1 MGQLT
6 YAQSTDWMTEDYR
19 RLNFPNNNYL
29 TAFVSGEKNQD
40 EELSDAI
47 ARIKE
52 LAKEEISSNI
62 LTTIKSSSELN
73 LVSRVDEGA
82 EKINQSYST
91 SIKSSSFTKIN
102 GIHVDTHVQ
111 KGKKRKQ
118 LIYAFAY
125 VRKEDLISYYKKDI
139 KKKMSELE
147 SFINT
152 ADQHIKNLE
161 NSKAKEKFLAARRM
175 YNEIDFD
182 YEILMALDGEL
193 LSLGISVDDIIKV
206 KEEVEKGLHAIKS
219 GPSFYLQ
226 IQSEIFNTKTS
237 VLANKLKAEL
247 AESKYSYT
255 RLIAN
260 ADWLI
265 RINAKARKHNN
276 NYGTYISYVDATVC
290 FEKTFNK
297 EEVYQ
302 NTIKQKGVSMNNF
315 KDASELA
322 YEDLAK
328 KIKDLMIEFCTD

>member
-1 MGQLT
+1 MGQLS
-6 YAQSTDWMTEDYR
+6 YAQSIDWMKEDYR
-19 RLNFPNNNYL
+19 RLNFTNNNYL
-29 TAFVSGEKNQD
+29 TAFISGEKNQN

-62 LTTIKSSSELN
+62 LTKIKSSSELN

-82 EKINQSYST
+82 EKINQTYST
-91 SIKSSSFTKIN
+91 SIKSSSYAKIN

-125 VRKEDLISYYKKDI
+125 VRKEDLISYYQMDI
-139 KKKMSELE
+139 KKQMSELE

-152 ADQHIKNLE
+152 ADRHIKNLE
-161 NSKAKEKFLAARRM
+161 NNKAKEKFLAARIM
-175 YNEIDFD
+175 CNEIDFD
-182 YEILMALDGEL
+182 YEILMALDGEQ
-193 LSLGISVDDIIKV
+193 LSLGICVDDIIKL
-206 KEEVEKGLHAIKS
+206 KEEVEKGLHTIKS

-226 IQSEIFNTKTS
+226 IQSEIFNAKTS
-237 VLANKLKAEL
+237 VLANKLKAKL

-255 RLIAN
+255 KQIAN

-265 RINAKARKHNN
+265 TISAKARKHNN
-276 NYGTYISYVDATVC
+276 NYGTHISYVDAIVS
-290 FEKTFNK
+290 FQKTSNK
-297 EEVYQ
+297 EEVYK

-315 KDASELA
+315 KEASELA

-328 KIKDLMIEFCTD
+328 KINDLIIDFCMD